1 MTAHRNGVTSD
12 VPHVVILGAG
22 FGGLNA
28 ARTLGP
34 YPIRI
39 TVVDRQN
46 YHLFQPLLYQV
57 ATAGL
62 SPGDIAE
69 PIRAILRKYRNVR
82 VLLDEAISIDLT
94 QKQLTLGEVG
104 ELSYDYL
111 IVATGSRHSYF
122 GHEEWEAL
130 APGLKSVDDAL
141 EIRRRILLAFEAAE
155 REDDPEVRQAWLTF
169 VLVGGGP
176 TGVELAGAIAEIRRH
191 TVAHDFSSIDPT
203 QARIILIE
211 AEHRLLSMFA
221 EDLSA
226 RAENA
231 LRALGVEV
239 RTGASVT
246 AVTRDAVHVGNE
258 VIPARTTLWA
268 AGVAASPL
276 GRSLGTRLDRNGRV
290 AVEPDLTLPDH
301 PDVYVIG
308 DLAAFPHQTGRLL
321 PGLAAVAMQQGRAA
335 GTNVWRAIVG
345 RPHTSFHYV
354 DRGTMATIGRAAAV
368 AQVGPIHLTG
378 RIAWLAWLLV
388 HLIMLIGFENRLLV
402 LLEWLWSYCTYQR
415 GSRLITGPSPLAQP
429 SSAEP
434 IGQATSRSS

>member
-1 MTAHRNGVTSD
+1 M
-12 VPHVVILGAG
+12 PHVVILGAG

>member
-378 RIAWLAWLLV
+378 RIAWLAWLL
-388 HLIMLIGFENRLLV
+388 
-402 LLEWLWSYCTYQR
+402 
-415 GSRLITGPSPLAQP
+415 
-429 SSAEP
+429 
-434 IGQATSRSS
+434 